1 MARSKRVG
9 PEKLLTRFVQLDL
22 LVPSLE
28 KFAAQFAFQI
38 LDLSTNRTLR
48 QTQLIASQRKA
59 PMPCGGFKCQQI
71 SLHCAD

>member
-9 PEKLLTRFVQLDL
+9 PEKLLTRFVQLDP

-59 PMPCGGFKCQQI
+59 PMHCGGFKYQQI